1 MLELLHAVITS
12 LLLSAAAGV
21 GADNVTQA
29 GDEEPANSETGV
41 EVGKL
46 PTQLVVPRGSR
57 SQTSQDQHDDHQP
70 TALLEQVAFCE
81 PSICIDTHVATAT
94 LLPQAVAFHTAG
106 RSP

>member
-21 GADNVTQA
+21 GADNVTA
-29 GDEEPANSETGV
+29 TGDEEPANSETGV

-46 PTQLVVPRGSR
+46 PTQLVVPRDTR
-57 SQTSQDQHDDHQP
+57 TQKSQDQHDDQQP
-70 TALLEQVAFCE
+70 TALLDRVAFCE
-81 PSICIDTHVATAT
+81 PSICVDTHLASATQ
-94 LLPQAVAFHTAG
+94 LPQAVVFHTAG

>member
-21 GADNVTQA
+21 GADAATTS
-29 GDEEPANSETGV
+29 DEEPANSETGV

-46 PTQLVVPRGSR
+46 PTQLVVPRDSR
-57 SQTSQDQHDDHQP
+57 TQTKAEQDDEYQP
-70 TALLEQVAFCE
+70 AALAEHVAFCE
-81 PSICIDTHVATAT
+81 PCVCVDTQIAIAIQ
-94 LLPQAVAFHTAG
+94 LPEAVAFHTAG

>member
-21 GADNVTQA
+21 GADNVTT

-41 EVGKL
+41 EVGEL
-46 PTQLVVPRGSR
+46 PTQLVVPRDTR
-57 SQTSQDQHDDHQP
+57 TQTKAEQDDDHQP
-70 TALLEQVAFCE
+70 AALADQVAFCE
-81 PSICIDTHVATAT
+81 PSVCVDTHIATAIH
-94 LLPQAVAFHTAG
+94 LPQAVVFHTAG